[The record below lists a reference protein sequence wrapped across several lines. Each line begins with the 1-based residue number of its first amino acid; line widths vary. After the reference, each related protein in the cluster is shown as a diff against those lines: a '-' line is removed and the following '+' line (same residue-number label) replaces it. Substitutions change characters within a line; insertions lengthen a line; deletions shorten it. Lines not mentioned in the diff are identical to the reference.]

1 MDARTQRRVKRET
14 VREVD
19 YAEFVKERTHKKNLV
34 AREKRMLRRRVLR
47 DEYMKNEELNKR
59 APRRDASRNTQDG
72 GEFQRLKHAI
82 QSMPSSS
89 KKRELEARLE
99 DLRKVLLEMQN
110 SAQKIVN
117 NMRKNHTEE
126 EVLVSIPISDLR
138 KILHAKTE
146 TQKATLRG
154 MALGEINYQLW
165 KIQKICE
172 KYIK

>member
-1 MDARTQRRVKRET
+1 MDSRTQRRLRREA

-19 YAEFVKERTHKKNLV
+19 YTEFVKERTHKKNIA

-47 DEYMKNEELNKR
+47 DECMKNEELR
-59 APRRDASRNTQDG
+59 
-72 GEFQRLKHAI
+72 
-82 QSMPSSS
+82 
-89 KKRELEARLE
+89 KKDKMR
-99 DLRKVLLEMQN
+99 
-110 SAQKIVN
+110 
-117 NMRKNHTEE
+117 RKNITEE

-138 KILHAKTE
+138 KILQAKEHTH
-146 TQKATLRG
+146 KATMRG

>member
-19 YAEFVKERTHKKNLV
+19 YAEFVKERTHKKNLD

-47 DEYMKNEELNKR
+47 DEYMKNEELKQK
-59 APRRDASRNTQDG
+59 D
-72 GEFQRLKHAI
+72 K
-82 QSMPSSS
+82 
-89 KKRELEARLE
+89 
-99 DLRKVLLEMQN
+99 LR
-110 SAQKIVN
+110 
-117 NMRKNHTEE
+117 RKNHTEE

-138 KILHAKTE
+138 EILHAKTE

-165 KIQKICE
+165 KIQRICE

>member
-1 MDARTQRRVKRET
+1 MDARTQRRVKRDT

-47 DEYMKNEELNKR
+47 DEHMKNEEL
-59 APRRDASRNTQDG
+59 
-72 GEFQRLKHAI
+72 
-82 QSMPSSS
+82 
-89 KKRELEARLE
+89 KKKDKMR
-99 DLRKVLLEMQN
+99 
-110 SAQKIVN
+110 
-117 NMRKNHTEE
+117 RKNHTEE

-138 KILHAKTE
+138 KILQAKTE
-146 TQKATLRG
+146 TQKATMRG

>member
-47 DEYMKNEELNKR
+47 DECMKNEEL
-59 APRRDASRNTQDG
+59 
-72 GEFQRLKHAI
+72 
-82 QSMPSSS
+82 
-89 KKRELEARLE
+89 KKK
-99 DLRKVLLEMQN
+99 DKLR
-110 SAQKIVN
+110 I
-117 NMRKNHTEE
+117 KNRTEE
-126 EVLVSIPISDLR
+126 EFLVSIPISDLR
-138 KILHAKTE
+138 EILHAKRE
-146 TQKATLRG
+146 THKATMRG

>member
-1 MDARTQRRVKRET
+1 MDARTQRRLRREAVKNVGYT
-14 VREVD
+14 K
-19 YAEFVKERTHKKNLV
+19 FLKKHTHKKNIA

-47 DEYMKNEELNKR
+47 DECMKNEELR
-59 APRRDASRNTQDG
+59 
-72 GEFQRLKHAI
+72 
-82 QSMPSSS
+82 
-89 KKRELEARLE
+89 KKDKMR
-99 DLRKVLLEMQN
+99 
-110 SAQKIVN
+110 
-117 NMRKNHTEE
+117 RKNITEE

>member
-19 YAEFVKERTHKKNLV
+19 YAEFVKEHTHKKNLD

-47 DEYMKNEELNKR
+47 DEYMKNEEL
-59 APRRDASRNTQDG
+59 
-72 GEFQRLKHAI
+72 
-82 QSMPSSS
+82 
-89 KKRELEARLE
+89 KKK
-99 DLRKVLLEMQN
+99 DKLR
-110 SAQKIVN
+110 I
-117 NMRKNHTEE
+117 KNRTEE
-126 EVLVSIPISDLR
+126 EFLVSIPISDLR
-138 KILHAKTE
+138 EILNAKRE
-146 TQKATLRG
+146 THKATMRG

>member
-1 MDARTQRRVKRET
+1 MDARTQRRVRREA

-19 YAEFVKERTHKKNLV
+19 YTEFVKERTHKKNIA

-47 DEYMKNEELNKR
+47 DEYKKNEEL
-59 APRRDASRNTQDG
+59 
-72 GEFQRLKHAI
+72 
-82 QSMPSSS
+82 
-89 KKRELEARLE
+89 KKKDKMR
-99 DLRKVLLEMQN
+99 
-110 SAQKIVN
+110 
-117 NMRKNHTEE
+117 RKNITEE

-138 KILHAKTE
+138 KILQAKEYTH
-146 TQKATLRG
+146 KATMRG

>member
-1 MDARTQRRVKRET
+1 MDARTQRRLKREA

-19 YAEFVKERTHKKNLV
+19 YAEFVKECTRKKNLV

-47 DEYMKNEELNKR
+47 DEYMKNEELRKKDKM
-59 APRRDASRNTQDG
+59 RRMN
-72 GEFQRLKHAI
+72 I
-82 QSMPSSS
+82 
-89 KKRELEARLE
+89 
-99 DLRKVLLEMQN
+99 
-110 SAQKIVN
+110 
-117 NMRKNHTEE
+117 TEE

>member
-19 YAEFVKERTHKKNLV
+19 YAEFVKESTHKKNLA

-47 DEYMKNEELNKR
+47 DEYMKNEEL
-59 APRRDASRNTQDG
+59 
-72 GEFQRLKHAI
+72 
-82 QSMPSSS
+82 
-89 KKRELEARLE
+89 KKK
-99 DLRKVLLEMQN
+99 DKLR
-110 SAQKIVN
+110 I
-117 NMRKNHTEE
+117 KNRTEE
-126 EVLVSIPISDLR
+126 EFLVSIPISDLR
-138 KILHAKTE
+138 EILQAKEYTH
-146 TQKATLRG
+146 KATMRG

>member
-47 DEYMKNEELNKR
+47 DECMKNEEL
-59 APRRDASRNTQDG
+59 
-72 GEFQRLKHAI
+72 
-82 QSMPSSS
+82 
-89 KKRELEARLE
+89 KKK
-99 DLRKVLLEMQN
+99 DKLR
-110 SAQKIVN
+110 I
-117 NMRKNHTEE
+117 KNRTEE
-126 EVLVSIPISDLR
+126 EFLVSIPISDLR
-138 KILHAKTE
+138 EILHAKRE
-146 TQKATLRG
+146 TQKATMRG

>member
-1 MDARTQRRVKRET
+1 MNIFYILTLDIPIQQHTIQGQHNLLKIMDARTQRRVRRET

-47 DEYMKNEELNKR
+47 DEYMKNEEL
-59 APRRDASRNTQDG
+59 
-72 GEFQRLKHAI
+72 
-82 QSMPSSS
+82 
-89 KKRELEARLE
+89 KKK
-99 DLRKVLLEMQN
+99 DKLRT
-110 SAQKIVN
+110 N
-117 NMRKNHTEE
+117 NRTEE
-126 EVLVSIPISDLR
+126 EFLVSIPISDLR
-138 KILHAKTE
+138 KILQAKEYTH
-146 TQKATLRG
+146 KATMRG